1 LEALTREHDDRGQEW
16 AFYDSGRV
24 TRAAPL
30 VVVVTGLAG
39 SGKTTVAKPLA
50 DALDVP
56 LISKDAIKE
65 ALFAAVGA
73 GNFDWASLLSRAAD
87 AALVRIAAGLEHG
100 VLDNYWRPE
109 TVEQL
114 AAAVSAP
121 MVEVFCRVDPGVA
134 ADRFLSRVRHGGHGD
149 AERDPGDVRRASV
162 AVAGR
167 FPLKTLG
174 PVVAVDT
181 ESAIDAASVAAA
193 VVAAVT
199 QQHNPRPSS

>member
-1 LEALTREHDDRGQEW
+1 LEKWRAYDLRG
-16 AFYDSGRV
+16 V
-24 TRAAPL
+24 TRAASL

-39 SGKTTVAKPLA
+39 SGKTTVAKALA

-73 GNFDWASLLSRAAD
+73 GDFDWASLLSRAAD
-87 AALVRIAAGLEHG
+87 AALVRIAAGLDRG

-109 TVEQL
+109 TVDQL
-114 AAAVSAP
+114 AAVVNAP
-121 MVEVFCRVDPGVA
+121 MVEVYCRVDPGVA
-134 ADRFLSRVRHGGHGD
+134 ADRFLSRIRHRGHGD
-149 AERDPGDVRRASV
+149 AERDPDDVRSASV

-174 PVVAVDT
+174 PVVKVDT
-181 ESAIDAASVAAA
+181 ESAIDAAAVAAA
-193 VVAAVT
+193 VVAAAT
-199 QQHNPRPSS
+199 RPHNAPRS